1 MKFNNLK
8 LLSALFLSAFI
19 LSGCESMDTQEDD
32 AFTSSEMD
40 SASQETAEASAETSA
55 AADEAEIAAREM
67 AAQEMA
73 AQQAQEAALKEQAAL
88 REIRTFYF
96 DFDQSALKPESR
108 ASLAAHAA
116 FLAANPAVNI
126 VVEGHTDERGTK
138 GYNMAL
144 GERRANS
151 VQQFLV
157 VNGASKSQI
166 EVVSY
171 GEERPANSAH
181 NESAWAQNRR
191 AYIEYN

>member
-1 MKFNNLK
+1 MKLNTLK
-8 LLSALFLSAFI
+8 LISALFFAAFI
-19 LSGCESMDTQEDD
+19 LSGCESMDTKEED

-40 SASQETAEASAETSA
+40 SSAQDQAAETSA
-55 AADEAEIAAREM
+55 AEDEAEIAAREM

-116 FLAANPAVNI
+116 FLAANPAVSI

-166 EVVSY
+166 EVLSF

-181 NESAWAQNRR
+181 DESAWAQNRR
-191 AYIEYN
+191 AYIEYK